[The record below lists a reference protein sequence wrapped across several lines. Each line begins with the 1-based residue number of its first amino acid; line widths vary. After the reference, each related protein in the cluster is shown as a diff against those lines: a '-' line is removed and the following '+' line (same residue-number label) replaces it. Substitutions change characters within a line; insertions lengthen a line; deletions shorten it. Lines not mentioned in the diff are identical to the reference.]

1 MSRYSRFTLVL
12 VLLATATACAPV
24 QPEEPAGDGVDAQL
38 GASPPR
44 RPDPADTAQPGEPE
58 DSSEP
63 EDSGATRDSDSK

>member
-12 VLLATATACAPV
+12 VQLATATACAPV
-24 QPEEPAGDGVDAQL
+24 QPEEPAGDAVDAEL

-44 RPDPADTAQPGEPE
+44 RPDPADSAQPGEPE

-63 EDSGATRDSDSK
+63 EDSNSPKDSDSE